1 MVGGGVWSLVCWV
14 LVQVHMLRRCSDGLE
29 LFDLLT

>member
-1 MVGGGVWSLVCWV
+1 MVGGGVWSLVCWD
-14 LVQVHMLRRCSDGLE
+14 LVHMLGKCSDGLE